1 MSLHKKQVVV
11 INDSLCHLFIFF
23 TFLHT
28 TPFLLV
34 TLFGQNLWEG
44 DVFKEL
50 GKMLAH
56 HCLVNARNGASVV
69 NKMLED
75 PWYRKVYG
83 QSP

>member
-11 INDSLCHLFIFF
+11 INSSLCHLFIFF

-50 GKMLAH
+50 GKH
-56 HCLVNARNGASVV
+56 HCLVNARNAFPVHLWPI
-69 NKMLED
+69 KC
-75 PWYRKVYG
+75 
-83 QSP
+83 